1 MAEKALLTVRGLKKD
16 YRLTRGWMGRRIDV
30 VKAVD
35 GLDLDVAEGETFGVV
50 GESGCGK
57 STLGRCLLRLEEPSS
72 GSILYRG
79 QDLLRY
85 DAKALRSLRREMQI
99 VFQDPYSSLDPRQ
112 TVGRIIA
119 EPFMVHQPLEGDK
132 LRPRLEE
139 LISLVGLLPE
149 HLSRYPHEFSGG
161 QRQRI
166 CIARALALHPK
177 LIIADEPISA
187 LDVSIQ
193 AQILNLLVDLG
204 RRFSLTYIFI
214 SHDLRV
220 VRHFC
225 DRMAVMYLGR
235 IVELAPTPE
244 IYGHAMHHYTRAL
257 LDAVPV
263 VNPNLRKER
272 APLEGDVPSPITPPS
287 GCTFHP
293 RCHARQEVCAGKAP
307 VLSELEPGHWVA
319 CYFPKTA
326 GVQRI

>member
-1 MAEKALLTVRGLKKD
+1 MAEQALLTVRGLKKD
-16 YRLTRGWMGRRIDV
+16 YPRTGGWIGRSTDV

-35 GLDLDVAEGETFGVV
+35 GIDLDVGEGETFGVV

-57 STLGRCLLRLEEPSS
+57 STLGRCILRLEEPSS

-79 QDLLRY
+79 QDLLRC

-119 EPFMVHQPLEGDK
+119 EPFMVHHQLERDK
-132 LRPRLEE
+132 LRLRIEE
-139 LISLVGLLPE
+139 LMSLVGLLPE

-204 RRFSLTYIFI
+204 RRFGLTYIFI

-235 IVELAPTPE
+235 IVEIAPTTK

-257 LDAVPV
+257 LDAVPR

-272 APLEGDVPSPITPPS
+272 APLEGDVPSPINPPS

-293 RCHARQEVCAGKAP
+293 RCPGRQDVCAGKAP

-319 CYFPKTA
+319 CYFPKTE
-326 GVQRI
+326 GVK

>member
-1 MAEKALLTVRGLKKD
+1 MAEETLLAVRGLKKD
-16 YRLTRGWMGRRIDV
+16 YRVSRGWIGHGSDV

-35 GLDLDVAEGETFGVV
+35 GIDLTIREGETFGVV

-57 STLGRCLLRLEEPSS
+57 STLGRCILRLEEPNA
-72 GSILYRG
+72 GSIIFNG
-79 QDLLRY
+79 QDLLQC
-85 DAKALRSLRREMQI
+85 DSKALRALRREMQI

-119 EPFMVHQPLEGDK
+119 EPFMIHHRLEPGK
-132 LRPRLEE
+132 LRQRLEE
-139 LISLVGLLPE
+139 LMSLVGLLPE

-161 QRQRI
+161 QRQRVS
-166 CIARALALHPK
+166 IARALALHPK

-193 AQILNLLVDLG
+193 AQILNLLVNLG
-204 RRFSLTYIFI
+204 HQFSLTYIFI

-235 IVELAPTPE
+235 IVELASTKK
-244 IYGHAMHHYTRAL
+244 IYGHAMHHYTRAM
-257 LDAVPV
+257 LDAVPA
-263 VNPNLRKER
+263 VNPNLRRER
-272 APLEGDVPSPITPPS
+272 APLEGDVPSPINPPP

-293 RCHARQEVCAGKAP
+293 RCAARQDLCTRKAP
-307 VLSELEPGHWVA
+307 TLREMEPDHLVA
-319 CYFPKTA
+319 CHFPKTNM
-326 GVQRI
+326 G

>member
-1 MAEKALLTVRGLKKD
+1 MAEPALLSVRGLKKD
-16 YRLTRGWMGRRIDV
+16 YRLSRDWLGRRSDV

-35 GLDLDVAEGETFGVV
+35 GIDLNVGNGETLGVV

-57 STLGRCLLRLEEPSS
+57 STLGRCILRLEEPSS

-79 QDLLRY
+79 QNLLRY
-85 DAKALRSLRREMQI
+85 DAKHLRALRREMQI

-112 TVGRIIA
+112 TIGRILA
-119 EPFMVHQPLEGDK
+119 EPFMVHHRLDHKE
-132 LRPRLEE
+132 LRLRQEE
-139 LISLVGLLPE
+139 LMSLVGLLPE

-166 CIARALALHPK
+166 CIARALALNPK
-177 LIIADEPISA
+177 LVIADEPISA

-204 RRFSLTYIFI
+204 RRFGLTYIFI

-235 IVELAPTPE
+235 IVELAPTAQ
-244 IYGHAMHHYTRAL
+244 IYGYPRHHYTRAL
-257 LDAVPV
+257 LDAIPL
-263 VNPNLRKER
+263 VNPNLRRER
-272 APLEGDVPSPITPPS
+272 APLEGDVPSAITPPS

-293 RCHARQEVCAGKAP
+293 RCASRQNVCTRHAP
-307 VLSELEPGHWVA
+307 VLSEREPGHWVA
-319 CYFPKTA
+319 CYFPKT
-326 GVQRI
+326 

>member
-1 MAEKALLTVRGLKKD
+1 MSEKALLTVRGLKKN
-16 YRLTRGWMGRRIDV
+16 YRLSRGWVGRKTDV

-35 GLDLDVAEGETFGVV
+35 GIDLDVVEGETFGIV

-57 STLGRCLLRLEEPSS
+57 STLGRCVLRLEEPSS

-79 QDLLRY
+79 QDLLRC
-85 DAKALRSLRREMQI
+85 DAKALRSLRHEMQI
-99 VFQDPYSSLDPRQ
+99 VFQDPYGSLDPRQ

-119 EPFMVHQPLEGDK
+119 EPFMVHRKLERDK
-132 LRPRLEE
+132 LHARLEE
-139 LISLVGLLPE
+139 LMSLVGLSPE
-149 HLSRYPHEFSGG
+149 HLGRYPHEFSGG

-177 LIIADEPISA
+177 LIVADEPISA

-225 DRMAVMYLGR
+225 DRMAIMYLGR
-235 IVELAPTPE
+235 IVELAPTIK
-244 IYGHAMHHYTRAL
+244 IYGRAMHPYTRAM
-257 LDAVPV
+257 LDAVPA
-263 VNPNLRKER
+263 VNPNLKKER
-272 APLEGDVPSPITPPS
+272 VPLEGDVPSPITPPS
-287 GCTFHP
+287 GCAFHP
-293 RCHARQEVCAGKAP
+293 RCPGRQDVCARKAP
-307 VLSELEPGHWVA
+307 RLSELEPGHWVA
-319 CYFPKTA
+319 CHFPMT
-326 GVQRI
+326 GS

>member
-1 MAEKALLTVRGLKKD
+1 MAEQALLTVRGLKKD
-16 YRLTRGWMGRRIDV
+16 YPRTGGWIGRSTDV

-35 GLDLDVAEGETFGVV
+35 GIDLDVGEGETFGVV

-57 STLGRCLLRLEEPSS
+57 STLGRCILRLEEPSS

-79 QDLLRY
+79 QDLLQC

-119 EPFMVHQPLEGDK
+119 EPFMVHHQLERGQ
-132 LRPRLEE
+132 LRLRLEE
-139 LISLVGLLPE
+139 LMSLVGLLPE

-193 AQILNLLVDLG
+193 AQVLNLLVDLG
-204 RRFSLTYIFI
+204 RRFGLTYIFI

-235 IVELAPTPE
+235 IVEIAPTTR
-244 IYGHAMHHYTRAL
+244 IYGQAMHPYTRAL
-257 LDAVPV
+257 LDAVPRF
-263 VNPNLRKER
+263 NPNLRKER
-272 APLEGDVPSPITPPS
+272 APLEGDVPSPINPPS

-293 RCHARQEVCAGKAP
+293 RCPARQDVCAGQVP
-307 VLSELEPGHWVA
+307 VLSELAPGHWVA
-319 CYFPKTA
+319 CYFP
-326 GVQRI
+326 VRNRN